1 MKDKGQN
8 TLPADVYLSFV
19 SSLYGNRQTLFV
31 GMISHVVTFSFVY
44 AKTSDPFFL
53 IWSALVVLIWALRA
67 QGMRY
72 FDRADKTALD
82 MGGIRYWE
90 NWYNL
95 GAVGTTLALGT
106 ACGMACVLCLTWGQ
120 AGTAHAATV
129 RELEREL
136 TITVRRE
143 ALRAERAAL
152 EDARQRGL
160 IGADAFETLTDDVNK
175 RIDALRQISQIEA
188 RGTEPDDEPTD

>member
-31 GMISHVVTFSFVY
+31 GMMSHVITFSFVY

-72 FDRADKTALD
+72 FDRADKPALH

-90 NWYNL
+90 NW
-95 GAVGTTLALGT
+95 
-106 ACGMACVLCLTWGQ
+106 
-120 AGTAHAATV
+120 
-129 RELEREL
+129 
-136 TITVRRE
+136 
-143 ALRAERAAL
+143 
-152 EDARQRGL
+152 
-160 IGADAFETLTDDVNK
+160 
-175 RIDALRQISQIEA
+175 
-188 RGTEPDDEPTD
+188 